1 MPQNYLLLWLAL
13 RGSFQSLIGFWGFY
27 AGKRLL
33 LVQRG
38 FRVSIPDRVLGF
50 LCLSLPEALMY
61 LAFKV
66 QFRESS
72 TKVSFQPVTCQY
84 QILTVASKPYPAKL
98 TEFP

>member
-1 MPQNYLLLWLAL
+1 
-13 RGSFQSLIGFWGFY
+13 
-27 AGKRLL
+27 
-33 LVQRG
+33 
-38 FRVSIPDRVLGF
+38 
-50 LCLSLPEALMY
+50 LMY

>member
-1 MPQNYLLLWLAL
+1 VSLA
-13 RGSFQSLIGFWGFY
+13 
-27 AGKRLL
+27 
-33 LVQRG
+33 
-38 FRVSIPDRVLGF
+38 
-50 LCLSLPEALMY
+50 EALVY

-84 QILTVASKPYPAKL
+84 PNLTIASKPYPAKL